1 MCLKLTIYL
10 HAKTKAGVQNHWSL
24 YIHTHT
30 HTQYTSD
37 NKSAHAEW
45 VLDPNWIDIKNA
57 IQKGKKVKTWFK
69 I

>member
-57 IQKGKKVKTWFK
+57 I
-69 I
+69 